1 MADENTGTQNVNEG
15 QSQNQNKPG
24 DNREVTFTDEQQAHV
39 NAMIADRLSRAD
51 KSNESKLQKAL
62 ADARAKWDEEQKEA
76 ADIASMSD
84 KQRQEHEQEKAN
96 EALTQ
101 AQAEADKL
109 RAELNHTTMVNEASK
124 MLADKGFTADEEALN
139 FVVRDTADDTTQAVT
154 DFAKLVDD
162 KAEAKRQESLRGN
175 TPTNA
180 GASQNQGKSFGAQ
193 MAEKSNSRSQVGV
206 ADDFFGTKAK

>member
-1 MADENTGTQNVNEG
+1 MAEENNGVQG
-15 QSQNQNKPG
+15 QAQGQQGAAADGN
-24 DNREVTFTDEQQAHV
+24 DVTFTEEQQAHV

-76 ADIASMSD
+76 ANIASMSD

-109 RAELNHTTMVNEASK
+109 RAELNHTNMVNEASK
-124 MLADKGFTADEEALN
+124 MLADNGFTADKETLN
-139 FVVRDTADDTTQAVT
+139 FVVRDTAEDTTQAVT
-154 DFAKLVDD
+154 AFAKLVDE
-162 KAEAKRQESLRGN
+162 KVEAKRQQALHGQ
-175 TPTNA
+175 TPNNA
-180 GASQNQGKSFGAQ
+180 SASQGQGKSFGAQ
-193 MAEKSNSRSQVGV
+193 MAEKSNSRSLSGV

>member
-1 MADENTGTQNVNEG
+1 MANENTGTQDGQQE

-24 DNREVTFTDEQQAHV
+24 DNREVTFTEEQQAHV
-39 NAMIADRLSRAD
+39 DSLIADRLSRAD
-51 KSNESKLQKAL
+51 KANESKLQKAL
-62 ADARAKWDEEQKEA
+62 GDARAKWDEEQKEA
-76 ADIASMSD
+76 ADIANMSD
-84 KQRQEHEQEKAN
+84 KQRKEHDQEKAN

-101 AQAEADKL
+101 AQAEADQL
-109 RAELNHTTMVNEASK
+109 RAELNHTNMVNEASK
-124 MLADKGFTADEEALN
+124 MLADKGFTADEETLS
-139 FVVRDTADDTTQAVT
+139 FVVRDTAEDTTQAVT

-180 GASQNQGKSFGAQ
+180 GAGQNQGKSFGAQ
-193 MAEKSNSRSQVGV
+193 MAEKSNSRSHSGV

>member
-1 MADENTGTQNVNEG
+1 MAEENTGVQG
-15 QSQNQNKPG
+15 QQGSAEDGN
-24 DNREVTFTDEQQAHV
+24 DVTFTEEQQAHV

-109 RAELNHTTMVNEASK
+109 RAELNHTNMVNEASK
-124 MLADKGFTADEEALN
+124 MLADKGFTADEETLN
-139 FVVRDTADDTTQAVT
+139 FVVRDTAEIGRAHV
-154 DFAKLVDD
+154 
-162 KAEAKRQESLRGN
+162 
-175 TPTNA
+175 
-180 GASQNQGKSFGAQ
+180 
-193 MAEKSNSRSQVGV
+193 
-206 ADDFFGTKAK
+206 

>member
-1 MADENTGTQNVNEG
+1 MAEEQG
-15 QSQNQNKPG
+15 QAQGQQGSAADGN
-24 DNREVTFTDEQQAHV
+24 DVTFTDEQQAHV

-51 KSNESKLQKAL
+51 KANESKMQKAL
-62 ADARAKWDEEQKEA
+62 ADARARWDEEQKEA

-109 RAELNHTTMVNEASK
+109 RAELNHTNMVNEASK
-124 MLADKGFTADEEALN
+124 ILADKGFTADEETLN
-139 FVVRDTADDTTQAVT
+139 FVVRDTAEDTAQAVT
-154 DFAKLVDD
+154 VFAKLVDD
-162 KAEAKRQESLRGN
+162 KVEAKRQEALHGQ
-175 TPTNA
+175 TPNNA
-180 GASQNQGKSFGAQ
+180 SASQGRGKSFGAQ
-193 MAEKSNSRSQVGV
+193 MAEKSNSRSLSGV

>member
-1 MADENTGTQNVNEG
+1 MAEENTGVQG
-15 QSQNQNKPG
+15 QEASSNNG
-24 DNREVTFTDEQQAHV
+24 ETFEFTDEQQAHIDSL
-39 NAMIADRLSRAD
+39 IADRLSRAD
-51 KSNESKLQKAL
+51 KANEQKTQQAL
-62 ADARAKWDEEQKEA
+62 ADARTKWDEEQKEA

-84 KQRQEHEQEKAN
+84 KQRKEHEQEKAN
-96 EALTQ
+96 EALNQ

-109 RAELNHTTMVNEASK
+109 RAELNHTNMVNEASK
-124 MLADKGFTADEEALN
+124 MLADKGFTADDETLK
-139 FVVRDTADDTTQAVT
+139 FVVRETADDTTQAVT

-180 GASQNQGKSFGAQ
+180 GASHNQGKSFGAQ
-193 MAEKSNSRSQVGV
+193 MAEKSNSRSQGGV

>member
-1 MADENTGTQNVNEG
+1 MAEENTGVQG
-15 QSQNQNKPG
+15 QAQGQQGAAADGN
-24 DNREVTFTDEQQAHV
+24 DVTFTEEQQAHV

-109 RAELNHTTMVNEASK
+109 RAELNHTNMVNEASK
-124 MLADKGFTADEEALN
+124 MLADKGFTADEETLN
-139 FVVRDTADDTTQAVT
+139 FVVRDTAEDTTQAVT
-154 DFAKLVDD
+154 AFAKLVDD
-162 KAEAKRQESLRGN
+162 KVEAKRQKALHGQ
-175 TPTNA
+175 TPNNA
-180 GASQNQGKSFGAQ
+180 SASQGQGKSFGAQ
-193 MAEKSNSRSQVGV
+193 MAEKSNSRSLSGV

>member
-1 MADENTGTQNVNEG
+1 MAEENTGVQG
-15 QSQNQNKPG
+15 QAQGQQGAAADGN
-24 DNREVTFTDEQQAHV
+24 DVTFTEEQQAHV

-101 AQAEADKL
+101 AQDEADKL
-109 RAELNHTTMVNEASK
+109 RAELNHTNMVNEASK
-124 MLADKGFTADEEALN
+124 MLADKGFTADEETLN
-139 FVVRDTADDTTQAVT
+139 FVVRDTAEDTTQAVT
-154 DFAKLVDD
+154 AFAKLVDD
-162 KAEAKRQESLRGN
+162 KVEVKRQEALHGQ
-175 TPTNA
+175 TPNNA
-180 GASQNQGKSFGAQ
+180 SASQGQGKSFGVQ
-193 MAEKSNSRSQVGV
+193 MAEKSNSRSLSGV